1 MSHLFI
7 NATTNTFT
15 TYLFISS
22 LTSMNN
28 LNNNNT
34 GIDWE
39 ARRALSLP
47 GVGMINHPPK
57 KTNNKQQ
64 VNNKQNHP
72 GWETYIE
79 RGAVKVRPK
88 MSLGEMLFGG
98 VLRLEDINTPESE
111 VKDIRNSRKNNINL
125 SGGFTYRQAV

>member
-28 LNNNNT
+28 LNINNP

-39 ARRALSLP
+39 ARRALGLP
-47 GVGMINHPPK
+47 GIGMINQPPK
-57 KTNNKQQ
+57 KPNNKQQ
-64 VNNKQNHP
+64 VSNKQNHP
-72 GWETYIE
+72 GWETCIE
-79 RGAVKVRPK
+79 RGAVKVRSK
-88 MSLGEMLFGG
+88 MSLGEMIFGG
-98 VLRLEDINTPESE
+98 VLGLEEANILESKMKG
-111 VKDIRNSRKNNINL
+111 VRNSRKK
-125 SGGFTYRQAV
+125 

>member
-1 MSHLFI
+1 MSHLLI
-7 NATTNTFT
+7 NATSNTFT
-15 TYLFISS
+15 TDLFISG

-28 LNNNNT
+28 LNNNNP

-64 VNNKQNHP
+64 VNNKQNHA

-88 MSLGEMLFGG
+88 KSLGEMLFGG
-98 VLRLEDINTPESE
+98 QLSLEDTNTPESK
-111 VKDIRNSRKNNINL
+111 VKGVRNSRKK
-125 SGGFTYRQAV
+125 

>member
-1 MSHLFI
+1 MSNLFI

-28 LNNNNT
+28 LNINNP

-39 ARRALSLP
+39 ARRALGLP
-47 GVGMINHPPK
+47 GTGMINHPPK
-57 KTNNKQQ
+57 RTNNKQQ
-64 VNNKQNHP
+64 MKNNQNHP

-88 MSLGEMLFGG
+88 KSLGEMLFGA
-98 VLRLEDINTPESE
+98 VLSLKDTNTPESKMKG
-111 VKDIRNSRKNNINL
+111 VRNSRKK
-125 SGGFTYRQAV
+125 

>member
-72 GWETYIE
+72 GWETYIK

-88 MSLGEMLFGG
+88 KSLGEMIFGG
-98 VLRLEDINTPESE
+98 VLSLEDTNTPESK
-111 VKDIRNSRKNNINL
+111 VKGVRNSRKK
-125 SGGFTYRQAV
+125 

>member
-1 MSHLFI
+1 MSYLLI

-15 TYLFISS
+15 TYLFIST

-28 LNNNNT
+28 LNENNP

-47 GVGMINHPPK
+47 GLGMINHPPK
-57 KTNNKQQ
+57 KTNNKKSAK
-64 VNNKQNHP
+64 NNQNHP
-72 GWETYIE
+72 GWESYID

-88 MSLGEMLFGG
+88 MSLGEMIFGG
-98 VLRLEDINTPESE
+98 VLRLEDTNTSESK
-111 VKDIRNSRKNNINL
+111 VKGIRNSRKK
-125 SGGFTYRQAV
+125 